1 LPWFFCVNSARH
13 LKCLH
18 LKPSSPAL
26 EGIDKIAPHIG
37 RLLRFGSLVRFIQK
51 AAAQDNEIML
61 NTKRRRLK
69 DRNLLR
75 DPRLSLCV
83 EDGYRYVVIRG
94 PVELIDDQRIAQAD
108 IKRLSTRYHGPEM
121 AEQQMSDQ
129 FSREE
134 RVTIRLTPERVQAY
148 GFS

>member
-1 LPWFFCVNSARH
+1 MMAVLDDQVRAF
-13 LKCLH
+13 LD
-18 LKPSSPAL
+18 
-26 EGIDKIAPHIG
+26 E
-37 RLLRFGSLVRFIQK
+37 VRFAVVATINADGGPQQTVLWYER
-51 AAAQDNEIML
+51 QDNEIML